1 MESVEAY
8 IRRML
13 EQAGEL
19 LTEIV
24 SLSGVVNQVDTD
36 EVQEE
41 LDDKVS
47 DFVQALNNASDE
59 IRYV

>member
-1 MESVEAY
+1 
-8 IRRML
+8 ML